1 MMNQRKLCAKE
12 FQLRRQLINVYELI
26 HKLLSR
32 RYEKGTSSATLSDDK
47 SRSTVE
53 HKYEVDLAKVRY
65 RFEIFQ

>member
-1 MMNQRKLCAKE
+1 MCQKVSDKATVHKLA
-12 FQLRRQLINVYELI
+12 VYELI